1 MAIFMKLDDEI
12 DKIKWLKD
20 EDKIELKKQ
29 NKGKTICPIMSP
41 QTIQWNGD
49 YAVCVKELCEFWND
63 WREQCAFYKRAEGEK
78 EKDTIRIYTK
88 IFADEE
94 PQDKADKIYRICANE
109 ELVEIMNWLKEYIE
123 NEEGEE
129 YQTASEMREHCE
141 KYEPTYNLEDGSM

>member
-1 MAIFMKLDDEI
+1 MAIIMKLDDEI
-12 DKIKWLKD
+12 DKTKWLKY
-20 EDKIELKKQ
+20 EEKIELKKQ
-29 NKGKTICPIMSP
+29 NKGKTICPIMSS
-41 QTIQWNGD
+41 QIIQWNGG
-49 YAVCVKELCEFWND
+49 YAVCLKELCALWND
-63 WREQCAFYKRAEGEK
+63 DHCAFCKKAESEK

-129 YQTASEMREHCE
+129 YHTASEMREHCE
-141 KYEPTYNLEDGSM
+141 KYEPTYNSEDGSM